1 MSSDQEK
8 SQIIYTDEQDKNH
21 LDQIARHTG
30 EATNSQVLP
39 QDLKPVRNKN
49 PLNDSEIVDLME
61 GLQGKPRTAK
71 ASDFLKDKLNWL
83 RKKHGLQVKLVK
95 K

>member
-1 MSSDQEK
+1 MSSNQEK

-30 EATNSQVLP
+30 EATDSQVTAQEL
-39 QDLKPVRNKN
+39 QPVKNKN
-49 PLNDSEIVDLME
+49 PLNDSEIADLME

-83 RKKHGLQVKLVK
+83 KKKHGSGVKLIK